1 MTSAGVGYTVETM
14 TNYSLALFFHFLGL
28 VMLFIGYGL
37 EWIVSAFLRG
47 ATTTDQ
53 VRAWLRVYRTSL
65 PVSGPGLLVLI
76 LSGAYLAQ
84 VTGAMKNGWMSASML
99 AIVLALGIGFV
110 FILPRVKAIRAALP
124 EGSAA
129 LPANVTAL
137 LRAPGLPTL
146 IRVRALL
153 ALGIVY
159 LMTAKPDTLASS
171 LLVLGAAI
179 VLGLLASAPT
189 FSKSKT
195 A

>member
-1 MTSAGVGYTVETM
+1 M
-14 TNYSLALFFHFLGL
+14 TNYSLALFFHFVGL
-28 VMLFIGYGL
+28 AMLFVGYGL

-53 VRAWLRVYRTSL
+53 VRAWLRVYRASL

-84 VTGAMKNGWMSASML
+84 VSGAMKNGWMSASFL
-99 AIVLALGIGFV
+99 AIFVALGIGFV
-110 FILPRVKAIRAALP
+110 LILPRVKAIRGALG

-129 LPANVTAL
+129 LPANATAL
-137 LRAPGLPTL
+137 LSTPGLPTL
-146 IRVRALL
+146 IRVRAML

-159 LMTAKPDTLASS
+159 LMTMKPDTFLSS
-171 LLVLGAAI
+171 LFVLGAAI
-179 VLGLLASAPT
+179 VLGVLASVPT
-189 FSKSKT
+189 FSKPKS

>member
-1 MTSAGVGYTVETM
+1 M
-14 TNYSLALFFHFLGL
+14 TNFSLALFFHFVGL
-28 VMLFIGYGL
+28 IALFVGYGL

-84 VTGAMKNGWMSASML
+84 VSGAMKNAWLSASFI
-99 AIVLALGIGFV
+99 AIFLALVIGFV
-110 FILPRVKAIRAALP
+110 LILPRMKAIRAALP

-129 LPANVTAL
+129 LPANATAL

-146 IRVRALL
+146 IRVRAML

-159 LMTAKPDTLASS
+159 LMTVKPDTFVSS
-171 LLVLGAAI
+171 LLALGAAI
-179 VLGLLASAPT
+179 ILGLLASAPT
-189 FSKSKT
+189 FAKSKS

>member
-1 MTSAGVGYTVETM
+1 M
-14 TNYSLALFFHFLGL
+14 TNFSLALFFHFVGL
-28 VMLFIGYGL
+28 IALFVGYGL

-84 VTGAMKNGWMSASML
+84 VSGAMKNAWLSASFI
-99 AIVLALGIGFV
+99 AIFLALVIGFV
-110 FILPRVKAIRAALP
+110 LILPRMKAIRAALP

-129 LPANVTAL
+129 LPANATAL

-146 IRVRALL
+146 IRVRAML

-159 LMTAKPDTLASS
+159 LMTVKPDTFVSS
-171 LLVLGAAI
+171 LLALGAAI

-189 FSKSKT
+189 FAKSKS

>member
-1 MTSAGVGYTVETM
+1 M
-14 TNYSLALFFHFLGL
+14 TNFSLALFFHFLGL
-28 VMLFIGYGL
+28 VMLFVGYGV

-47 ATTTDQ
+47 AVTTDQ
-53 VRAWLRVYRTSL
+53 VRSWLRVYRTSL

-76 LSGAYLAQ
+76 LSGGYLAQ
-84 VTGAMKNGWMSASML
+84 VSGAMKNGWMSASML
-99 AIVLALGIGFV
+99 AIVLALGIGFTL
-110 FILPRVKAIRAALP
+110 ILPRVKAIRAALP

-129 LPANVTAL
+129 LPANATAL

-146 IRVRALL
+146 IRVRAML

-159 LMTAKPDTLASS
+159 LMTAKPDTFLSS

-189 FSKSKT
+189 FPKSKT
-195 A
+195 T

>member
-1 MTSAGVGYTVETM
+1 M
-14 TNYSLALFFHFLGL
+14 TNYALALFFHFVGL
-28 VMLFIGYGL
+28 AALFIGYGL

-84 VTGAMKNGWMSASML
+84 VSGAMKNGWMSASML
-99 AIVLALGIGFV
+99 AIVLALGIGFTL
-110 FILPRVKAIRAALP
+110 ILPRVKAIRAALP

-129 LPANVTAL
+129 LPAKATTL

-146 IRVRALL
+146 IRVRAML

-171 LLVLGAAI
+171 LLVLGVAI
-179 VLGLLASAPT
+179 VLGLLVSAPT
-189 FSKSKT
+189 FSKAKS

>member
-1 MTSAGVGYTVETM
+1 MTY
-14 TNYSLALFFHFLGL
+14 YSLALFFHFLGL
-28 VMLFIGYGL
+28 VMLFIGYGV

-53 VRAWLRVYRTSL
+53 ARAWLRVYRTSL

-84 VTGAMKNGWMSASML
+84 VSGAMKNGWMSVSML
-99 AIVLALGIGFV
+99 VIVLALIIGFV

-129 LPANVTAL
+129 LPASATAL

-146 IRVRALL
+146 IRVRAML

-159 LMTAKPDTLASS
+159 LMTAKPDSFASS
-171 LLVLGAAI
+171 LLVLGAVI

-189 FSKSKT
+189 FSKQK
-195 A
+195 AA

>member
-1 MTSAGVGYTVETM
+1 MTY
-14 TNYSLALFFHFLGL
+14 YSLALFFHFVGL
-28 VMLFIGYGL
+28 AMLFVGYGV

-84 VTGAMKNGWMSASML
+84 VSGAMKNGWMSVSML
-99 AIVLALGIGFV
+99 AIVLALGIGFTL
-110 FILPRVKAIRAALP
+110 ILPRVKAIRSSLP
-124 EGSAA
+124 EGSAT
-129 LPANVTAL
+129 LPANATAL

-146 IRVRALL
+146 IRVRALI

-159 LMTAKPDTLASS
+159 LMTAKPDTFATS
-171 LLVLGAAI
+171 LLALGAAI
-179 VLGLLASAPT
+179 ILGLLASAPL
-189 FSKSKT
+189 FSKSK
-195 A
+195 AA

>member
-1 MTSAGVGYTVETM
+1 M
-14 TNYSLALFFHFLGL
+14 TNFSLALFFHFVGL
-28 VMLFIGYGL
+28 IALFIGYGL

-76 LSGAYLAQ
+76 LSGGYLAQ
-84 VTGAMKNGWMSASML
+84 VSGAMKNGWLSASFI
-99 AIVLALGIGFV
+99 AIFFALVIGFV
-110 FILPRVKAIRAALP
+110 LILPRMKAIRGALP
-124 EGSAA
+124 EGSTA
-129 LPANVTAL
+129 LPANTTAL

-146 IRVRALL
+146 IRVRAML

-159 LMTAKPDTLASS
+159 LMTAKPDTFLSS

-189 FSKSKT
+189 FSKSKS

>member
-1 MTSAGVGYTVETM
+1 M
-14 TNYSLALFFHFLGL
+14 TNYSLALFFHFIGL
-28 VMLFIGYGL
+28 VMLFIGYGI

-47 ATTTDQ
+47 AATTDQ

-84 VTGAMKNGWMSASML
+84 ISGAMKNGWMSASML
-99 AIVLALGIGFV
+99 AILLALLIGFV
-110 FILPRVKAIRAALP
+110 LILPRVKAIRAALP

-129 LPANVTAL
+129 IPASATAL

-146 IRVRALL
+146 IRVRALI

-159 LMTAKPDTLASS
+159 LMTAKPDTFASS
-171 LLVLGAAI
+171 LLVLGAAL
-179 VLGLLASAPT
+179 VLGLLASAST
-189 FSKSKT
+189 FSKSKS

>member
-1 MTSAGVGYTVETM
+1 M
-14 TNYSLALFFHFLGL
+14 TNYSLALFFHFVGL
-28 VMLFIGYGL
+28 VALFVGYGL

-47 ATTTDQ
+47 AATTDQ

-99 AIVLALGIGFV
+99 AIVLALGVGFV
-110 FILPRVKAIRAALP
+110 LILPRVRAIRGALP

-129 LPANVTAL
+129 LPASATIL
-137 LRAPGLPTL
+137 LRAPALPTL
-146 IRVRALL
+146 IRVRAML

-159 LMTAKPDTLASS
+159 LMTAKPDTFTSS
-171 LLVLGAAI
+171 LLALGAAI

-189 FSKSKT
+189 FSKSK
-195 A
+195 AA

>member
-1 MTSAGVGYTVETM
+1 MTT
-14 TNYSLALFFHFLGL
+14 YSLALFFHFVGL
-28 VMLFIGYGL
+28 AALFVGYGL

-76 LSGAYLAQ
+76 LSGGYLAQ
-84 VTGAMKNGWMSASML
+84 VTGAMKNGWMSASL
-99 AIVLALGIGFV
+99 IAIVLALGIGFM
-110 FILPRVKAIRAALP
+110 FILPRVKAIRSALP
-124 EGSAA
+124 EGSTA
-129 LPANVTAL
+129 LPANATTL

-146 IRVRALL
+146 IRVRVML

-159 LMTAKPDTLASS
+159 LMTVKPDTFLSS
-171 LLVLGAAI
+171 LVVLAAAI

-189 FSKSKT
+189 FSKPK
-195 A
+195 AA

>member
-1 MTSAGVGYTVETM
+1 MTY
-14 TNYSLALFFHFLGL
+14 YSLALFFHFVGL
-28 VMLFIGYGL
+28 VMMFVGYGI

-84 VTGAMKNGWMSASML
+84 VSGAMKNGWMSVSML
-99 AIVLALGIGFV
+99 TIVLALGIGFV

-124 EGSAA
+124 EGSPA
-129 LPANVTAL
+129 LPVNTTAL

-171 LLVLGAAI
+171 LLALGVAI
-179 VLGLLASAPT
+179 VFGLLASAPL
-189 FSKSKT
+189 FAKT
-195 A
+195 KPA

>member
-1 MTSAGVGYTVETM
+1 M
-14 TNYSLALFFHFLGL
+14 TNYSFALFFHFVGL
-28 VMLFIGYGL
+28 VALFVGYGL

-47 ATTTDQ
+47 AATTDQ

-110 FILPRVKAIRAALP
+110 LILPRVRAIRGALP
-124 EGSAA
+124 EGSAT
-129 LPANVTAL
+129 LPASTTIL
-137 LRAPGLPTL
+137 LRAPALPTL
-146 IRVRALL
+146 IRVRAML

-159 LMTAKPDTLASS
+159 LMTAKPDTFASS
-171 LLVLGAAI
+171 LLALGAAI

-189 FSKSKT
+189 FSKSK
-195 A
+195 AA

>member
-1 MTSAGVGYTVETM
+1 MTTF
-14 TNYSLALFFHFLGL
+14 SLALFFHFVGL
-28 VMLFIGYGL
+28 IALFVGYGL

-65 PVSGPGLLVLI
+65 PVSGPGLLLLI
-76 LSGAYLAQ
+76 LSGGYLAQ
-84 VTGAMKNGWMSASML
+84 VSGAMKNGWMSASL
-99 AIVLALGIGFV
+99 IAIFLALVIGFV
-110 FILPRVKAIRAALP
+110 LILPRMKAIRAALP
-124 EGSAA
+124 EGSAP
-129 LPANVTAL
+129 LPENATAL

-146 IRVRALL
+146 IRVRAML

-159 LMTAKPDTLASS
+159 LMTAKPDTFLSS

-189 FSKSKT
+189 FSKPKGS
-195 A
+195 

>member
-1 MTSAGVGYTVETM
+1 M
-14 TNYSLALFFHFLGL
+14 TNYSLALFFHFVGL
-28 VMLFIGYGL
+28 AMLFIGYGL

-47 ATTTDQ
+47 AVTTDQ

-84 VTGAMKNGWMSASML
+84 ISGAMKNGWLSASFL
-99 AIVLALGIGFV
+99 AIFVALVIGFV
-110 FILPRVKAIRAALP
+110 FILPRVKAIRGALP

-129 LPANVTAL
+129 LPANATAFL
-137 LRAPGLPTL
+137 QAPGLPTL
-146 IRVRALL
+146 IRVRAML

-159 LMTAKPDTLASS
+159 LMTVKPDTFASS
-171 LLVLGAAI
+171 LLALGVAI
-179 VLGLLASAPT
+179 VLGVLASAPT
-189 FSKSKT
+189 FSKPKS

>member
-1 MTSAGVGYTVETM
+1 MTY
-14 TNYSLALFFHFLGL
+14 YSLALFFHFVGL

-37 EWIVSAFLRG
+37 EWIVSGFLRG
-47 ATTTDQ
+47 ATTTEQ

-84 VTGAMKNGWMSASML
+84 VSGAMKNGWMSVSML
-99 AIVLALGIGFV
+99 VIVAALIIGFV
-110 FILPRVKAIRAALP
+110 FILPRMKAIRAALP

-129 LPANVTAL
+129 LPANATAL

-146 IRVRALL
+146 IRVRAML

-159 LMTAKPDTLASS
+159 LMTAKPDSFTSS
-171 LLVLGAAI
+171 LLVLGAVI
-179 VLGLLASAPT
+179 VLGLLASAST
-189 FSKSKT
+189 FSKSKS